1 MPRPPPPPP
10 RPMVFAEIVGT
21 LSFLQPQADDDIFD
35 RLHYYYTTTFLLL
48 TAVLISLKMFGGRP
62 IECWLPA
69 EYKSSWEDYTE
80 MYCWARN
87 TYVTAF
93 EDDNLPEVVNREYT
107 MVSYYQW
114 VPFFLVYVAFSFYA
128 PCLIWRLFYDKSGI
142 RLKDIMGFAND
153 KANVV
158 PTQRTANIRGLSAH
172 LSSVFK
178 HRFRIG
184 EKHPYHHKVFRIFN
198 VRYYES
204 YLTYLYLA
212 IKCLFLMNVLT
223 QMYFMSR
230 FLELDS
236 HRYYGYGIFYDLI
249 MGKGWKE
256 SSNFPVVT
264 YCDMQ
269 IRILGHVQR
278 HTVQCVL
285 VINIFTEKIFFILW
299 LWYTMLSLIS
309 FGSILSW
316 IFASIPF
323 NQRRQF
329 IARRLEL
336 ADVNFEK
343 SRFKQELDEFVRD
356 YIKIDGIFVLRMI
369 TIHSGIL
376 MCTDIVDTMWDQFLQ
391 ESGHATIREI
401 LEDKSYGDDYD
412 RSASAGGLSIEPSL
426 RRKTSVLVPL
436 MSREDLHLDQ
446 SPTTPAPQFLR
457 PPSSRMA
464 SAANV

>member
-1 MPRPPPPPP
+1 
-10 RPMVFAEIVGT
+10 
-21 LSFLQPQADDDIFD
+21 
-35 RLHYYYTTTFLLL
+35 
-48 TAVLISLKMFGGRP
+48 
-62 IECWLPA
+62 
-69 EYKSSWEDYTE
+69 
-80 MYCWARN
+80 
-87 TYVTAF
+87 
-93 EDDNLPEVVNREYT
+93 
-107 MVSYYQW
+107 
-114 VPFFLVYVAFSFYA
+114 
-128 PCLIWRLFYDKSGI
+128 
-142 RLKDIMGFAND
+142 
-153 KANVV
+153 
-158 PTQRTANIRGLSAH
+158 
-172 LSSVFK
+172 
-178 HRFRIG
+178 
-184 EKHPYHHKVFRIFN
+184 
-198 VRYYES
+198 
-204 YLTYLYLA
+204 
-212 IKCLFLMNVLT
+212 MNVLT

>member
-1 MPRPPPPPP
+1 MDAQTIPQSSSNNKAGGSRLATASRVPR
-10 RPMVFAEIVGT
+10 MVFAEIVGT

-48 TAVLISLKMFGGRP
+48 TAV
-62 IECWLPA
+62 
-69 EYKSSWEDYTE
+69 
-80 MYCWARN
+80 
-87 TYVTAF
+87 
-93 EDDNLPEVVNREYT
+93 
-107 MVSYYQW
+107 SYYQW
-114 VPFFLVYVAFSFYA
+114 VPFFLVYVAFMFYA

-142 RLKDIMGFAND
+142 RLKDIMSFAND

-158 PTQRTANIRGLSAH
+158 PAQRTANIRGLAAH
-172 LSSVFK
+172 LQSVFK
-178 HRFRIG
+178 HRFRFG
-184 EKHPYHHKVFRIFN
+184 ETHSYHHKVFKFLN
-198 VRYYES
+198 LRYYES
-204 YLTYLYLA
+204 YLTYLYLV
-212 IKCLFLMNVLT
+212 IKCLFLMNVLM

-236 HRYYGYGIFYDLI
+236 HRYYGYGILWDLI
-249 MGKGWKE
+249 FGRGWKE

-299 LWYTMLSLIS
+299 LWYTVLSFIS

-329 IARRLEL
+329 VARRLEL

-343 SRFKQELDEFVRD
+343 SRFKPQLDEFVRD

-376 MCTDIVDTMWDQFLQ
+376 MCTDIVDTMWDRFLE
-391 ESGHATIREI
+391 ESGHDVIEQLLDEKTSQ
-401 LEDKSYGDDYD
+401 LDEDE
-412 RSASAGGLSIEPSL
+412 RSQTPGAFSFSQGI

-436 MSREDLHLDQ
+436 MSREDVSQEATLAT
-446 SPTTPAPQFLR
+446 PTPQFLR
-457 PPSSRMA
+457 PPSSRMT
-464 SAANV
+464 SGPSNV